1 MFMLYLNITFSD
13 GCIYKNYLLF
23 LNRWFKMDK
32 TEEVAG
38 VFLPAKIN
46 KTDKKKSLGEREEG
60 GGNSPQVKQ
69 HYS

>member
-1 MFMLYLNITFSD
+1 
-13 GCIYKNYLLF
+13 
-23 LNRWFKMDK
+23 MDK

-38 VFLPAKIN
+38 IFLPAKIN